1 MLHKIYWIHESIMY
15 YYCLE
20 IDYKAAWSQHVQVRT
35 REKNTFLYKKYFK
48 KRKKEKKS
56 TVPSK

>member
-1 MLHKIYWIHESIMY
+1 MLHKSYWIHKSIIS

-35 REKNTFLYKKYFK
+35 REKTKFLYKKYFK
-48 KRKKEKKS
+48 KLTFFKG
-56 TVPSK
+56 

>member
-1 MLHKIYWIHESIMY
+1 MLHKSYWIHKSIIY

-35 REKNTFLYKKYFK
+35 REKNLLPNFK
-48 KRKKEKKS
+48 KLIKKIKG
-56 TVPSK
+56 

>member
-1 MLHKIYWIHESIMY
+1 MLHKSYWIHKSIMS

-35 REKNTFLYKKYFK
+35 REKTKSLYQKYFK
-48 KRKKEKKS
+48 KLKMFKW
-56 TVPSK
+56 